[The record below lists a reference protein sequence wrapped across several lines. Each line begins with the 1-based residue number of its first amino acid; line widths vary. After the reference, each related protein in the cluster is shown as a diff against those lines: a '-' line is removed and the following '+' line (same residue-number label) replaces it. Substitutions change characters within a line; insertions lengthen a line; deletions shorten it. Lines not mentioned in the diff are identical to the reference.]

1 MCVYMCVYT
10 MGMKYVE
17 CVWSMCMCVCVCVC
31 IRCVQYVCSVYDV
44 SVWSVY
50 LCIMCVECVSVE
62 FIWSVYV

>member
-1 MCVYMCVYT
+1 MCIYVCVYYGCEVCGVCV
-10 MGMKYVE
+10 E
-17 CVWSMCMCVCVCVC
+17 HVCVCVC
-31 IRCVQYVCSVYDV
+31 IRCVQHVCSVYDV

>member
-1 MCVYMCVYT
+1 MCIYVCVYYGYEVCGVCV
-10 MGMKYVE
+10 E
-17 CVWSMCMCVCVCVC
+17 HVCVCVC